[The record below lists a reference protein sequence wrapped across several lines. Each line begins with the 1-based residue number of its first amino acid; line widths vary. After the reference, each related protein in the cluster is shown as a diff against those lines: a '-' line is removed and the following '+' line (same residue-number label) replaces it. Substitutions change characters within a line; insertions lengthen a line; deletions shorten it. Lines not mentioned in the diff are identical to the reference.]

1 MSLTDLPRQKLAVM
15 FTDIAGFTSIMERDE
30 SRALEVIGK
39 MLDIQKALL
48 EKHGGRLVKVMGD
61 GTLCTFN
68 SPAESVRCARDLQSN
83 FLRIDI
89 PVRIGIHWGKVLL
102 KPDDVLGDP
111 VNVASRLEELAP
123 SGGICVSGELLRNY
137 GRGRKPSTR
146 ALGLRKLKG
155 LGRLVDL
162 FAIKGTKSRP
172 LPVDSPV
179 IKADTAELD
188 SAGKDFS
195 VAVIP
200 LVNLGEQGDDFFAYS
215 ISADLVSSLSRAG
228 RLTVTPMTDIL
239 TLKKAVGS
247 EKEVAERLN
256 VRFLVRGT
264 LWRKDKRFQLS
275 VELMDQ
281 PRGCLIWSDNWVD
294 DWFELPSI
302 KNKLADSLMKALGL
316 ETYDMPGIA
325 TSESSRF
332 EAYEK
337 YLKAQDLFRKKTSAD
352 EVEKARKLLVS
363 SLHDDPLF
371 ISARILLGALYS
383 ETGFYEKA
391 EETLEKALDM
401 AQEQGERFEH
411 LDALNRIGINQ
422 WKQSNYK
429 AARNTFMRT
438 LRIARALNDA
448 GAEARALCNVGLM
461 NTNMG
466 NNEKGL
472 KFLEQSLKVT
482 GFSEV
487 SGLRANTLCNIG
499 LTYWYMGDNP
509 LALEYY
515 KKALSIYKKLEDLNG
530 QAYIMRNIGIL
541 KRNMGLF
548 ARAIELTEKAFQIYR
563 ELGDRQGQCHSLN
576 SIGNIKMYLGMY
588 DEAQSKYEEALDIA
602 CDLDDKLME
611 SIIKTNSGVIE
622 YTYCNYEKAI
632 SIHLEALTISREID
646 DMEGVAENTG
656 HLANAYSMLG
666 HKEKALKTY
675 KEYLNIMQSMDA
687 DSRTALVRTKMAGL
701 ELSINSSE
709 SVVKS
714 VLEQI
719 HRVESILTFD
729 AKDRT
734 STLWELS
741 KLYSELARSVERKKR
756 KRWMERSRECL
767 EEAYGSLMDSAENV
781 TDEPSRSSFLKN
793 VRDHREIIR
802 AYKDT
807 R

>member
-1 MSLTDLPRQKLAVM
+1 LTDLPRQELAVM
-15 FTDIAGFTSIMERDE
+15 FTDIAGFTSMMERSE
-30 SRALEVIGK
+30 NRALETIGK
-39 MLDIQKALL
+39 MLEIQNTLL
-48 EKHGGRLVKVMGD
+48 KKHDGRLVKVMGD
-61 GTLCTFN
+61 GTLCTFE
-68 SPAESVRCARDLQSN
+68 SPVDSVRCARDLQSS
-83 FLRIDI
+83 FIRLEI
-89 PVRIGIHWGKVLL
+89 PIRIGIHWGKVLL

-162 FAIKGTKSRP
+162 FAIKGSKSSP

-179 IKADTAELD
+179 VRADTADLD
-188 SAGKDFS
+188 ASGKDSS

-228 RLTVTPMTDIL
+228 RLIVTPLSDIL

-275 VELMDQ
+275 VELLDQ
-281 PRGCLIWSDNWVD
+281 ARGCLVWSDNWID

-302 KNKLADSLMKALGL
+302 KNKLADSLLKALGL
-316 ETYDMPGIA
+316 ENYDIPGIA
-325 TSESSRF
+325 TSESSRL

-337 YLKAQDLFRKKTSAD
+337 YLEAQDLFRKKTSAA
-352 EVEKARKLLVS
+352 EVEKARKLLIS
-363 SLHDDPLF
+363 SLNDDPLF
-371 ISARILLGALYS
+371 VSARNLLGALYS
-383 ETGFYEKA
+383 ETGFYNKA

-422 WKQSNYK
+422 WKQCNYK

-438 LRIARALNDA
+438 LRISRALNDT
-448 GAEARALCNVGLM
+448 GAEARALSNIGLM

-466 NNEKGL
+466 MNEKGL
-472 KFLEQSLKVT
+472 KYLEQSLKVT

-499 LTYWYMGDNP
+499 LTYWHMGDNP
-509 LALEYY
+509 LAQEYY
-515 KKALSIYKKLEDLNG
+515 NKALSIFNRLEDLNG

-541 KRNMGLF
+541 KRNIGLV
-548 ARAIELTEKAFQIYR
+548 AEAADLTENAYQIYR
-563 ELGDRQGQCHSLN
+563 ELGNRQGQCHSLN

-588 DEAQSKYEEALDIA
+588 GEAQKIYREALNIA
-602 CDLDDKLME
+602 CELDDKLME
-611 SIIKTNSGVIE
+611 SVLKTNSGSIE
-622 YTYCNYEKAI
+622 YMRGNYHKAI
-632 SIHLEALTISREID
+632 SIHTEALNISRQID
-646 DMEGVAENTG
+646 DLEGVAENTG
-656 HLANAYSMLG
+656 HLANAYRMLG
-666 HKEKALKTY
+666 QNGKAMQAY
-675 KEYLNIMQSMDA
+675 EEYLNIMQSMDA
-687 DSRTALVRTKMAGL
+687 DSRTAHVRTKMAGL
-701 ELSINSSE
+701 SLSMDNSGLA
-709 SVVKS
+709 VKD
-714 VLEQI
+714 VLDQI

-734 STLWELS
+734 LTLWELS
-741 KLYSELARSVERKKR
+741 KLYSELARSVEKNRQ
-756 KRWMERSRECL
+756 KRWMKRSREYL
-767 EEAYGSLMDSAENV
+767 EEAYNSLMESAENI
-781 TDEPSRSSFLKN
+781 TEESSRESFLQN
-793 VRDHREIIR
+793 VGDHRDIIQ
-802 AYKDT
+802 AYKEIC
-807 R
+807 